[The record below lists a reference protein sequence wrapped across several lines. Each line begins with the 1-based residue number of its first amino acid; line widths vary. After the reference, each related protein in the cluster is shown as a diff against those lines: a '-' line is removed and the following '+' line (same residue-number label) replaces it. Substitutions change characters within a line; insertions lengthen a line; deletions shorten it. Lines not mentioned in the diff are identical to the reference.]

1 MSELSS
7 LRNGAVSN
15 RLSTY
20 QITRHT
26 YRNEGMGAFFR
37 GLGICSARAFVVNA
51 VQWAVSAISS
61 PQVNENT
68 KQEIGIRM
76 DDESASGL
84 NLLHS
89 RYLLISVQSCKQSKE
104 LVKHVHM
111 SFPVDFHQLA
121 QRNEAF
127 RLMLH
132 WVKLAFLPVKCEEG
146 SPALLMQFEYDTG

>member
-1 MSELSS
+1 MLSRLAFRTWDLLQSADVTAGRHGVFNSPVSELSS

-68 KQEIGIRM
+68 KQEIGIRN
-76 DDESASGL
+76 G
-84 NLLHS
+84 
-89 RYLLISVQSCKQSKE
+89 
-104 LVKHVHM
+104 
-111 SFPVDFHQLA
+111 
-121 QRNEAF
+121 
-127 RLMLH
+127 
-132 WVKLAFLPVKCEEG
+132 
-146 SPALLMQFEYDTG
+146 